1 MHKHTC
7 TALHSLNQYVPA
19 LQTGYLYS
27 RWGNPTVD
35 AAADTLARMEGAAGS
50 LLFSSGMAAIVTS
63 MLTFLKTGDHM
74 VSLRSITWWCMLVYN
89 KKLLSSVPC
98 DVLDILLLPL
108 LSLFFPSPPL
118 SFFLLLLLLLFSSL
132 SFHSFFSSS
141 SSSWPALSS
150 SPFPVSLSTF
160 LHSSPSSFPASSP
173 LLLPLNSFLSSLTG
187 DLPTMLWW
195 CQ

>member
-74 VSLRSITWWCMLVYN
+74 VSLRSIT
-89 KKLLSSVPC
+89 
-98 DVLDILLLPL
+98 
-108 LSLFFPSPPL
+108 
-118 SFFLLLLLLLFSSL
+118 
-132 SFHSFFSSS
+132 
-141 SSSWPALSS
+141 
-150 SPFPVSLSTF
+150 
-160 LHSSPSSFPASSP
+160 
-173 LLLPLNSFLSSLTG
+173 
-187 DLPTMLWW
+187 
-195 CQ
+195 